1 MAGPDLSLLTNA
13 PNLTDR
19 IMQQQQFSNQQGA
32 AQIDLRT
39 KQNLYSSQIMA
50 AAAASGDPQRIQ
62 MAKQA
67 LASANIDPSPWSD
80 DPAQVKTQATALQQ
94 SLMSPMGMLN
104 ASIQQEK
111 AGAAVAEANGTKA
124 AGLVPV
130 NAISMD
136 GTNRPA
142 AGAPSLNSNVPVSGG
157 QPTPSTQQ
165 IASAMNATPNSAI
178 PAPSASPSSAPP
190 SLNAPVASNAAPAPT
205 QSPQQLISAAQ
216 TAALARA
223 QQRVGAAPNVDGLN
237 PKTANELK
245 TAYQNNIDK
254 AMQNDPLYQQ
264 DVETAKGIGTEISKQ
279 TGASAESEQMRQKLL
294 ANVKGLI
301 ALNDSTPD
309 SFLASP
315 DTKVDVEKRFG
326 AGQDDAT
333 ALLQWNNLN
342 KALAL
347 NGLQQFVSQSAAGSS
362 IRSNKT
368 IVGMVEG
375 ASAIPADYPK
385 ASRLA
390 DLKNLQAEL
399 ENTTL
404 ASRNVGASITG
415 QPQQPMNAIPVT
427 LPGDD
432 PITAE
437 LRRRGAI
444 K

>member
-1 MAGPDLSLLTNA
+1 MAGPDLSLITNA

-19 IMQQQQFSNQQGA
+19 IMQQQQFSNQQAGA
-32 AQIDLRT
+32 QVDVKT
-39 KQNLYSSQIMA
+39 KQNLYAMQIMSA
-50 AAAASGDPQRIQ
+50 AASSGDPQNIQ
-62 MAKQA
+62 RAKQQVA
-67 LASANIDPSPWSD
+67 AIGGDPSVWSD
-80 DPAQVKTQATALQQ
+80 IPSEVATQAKALQTALIPPVA
-94 SLMSPMGMLN
+94 MMN
-104 ASIQQEK
+104 AGIQQQK
-111 AGAAVAEANGTKA
+111 ANAETAANNGTEA
-124 AGLVPV
+124 PGNIGV
-130 NAISMD
+130 
-136 GTNRPA
+136 GT
-142 AGAPSLNSNVPVSGG
+142 PSLNSPVTSSGG
-157 QPTPSTQQ
+157 QGTPL
-165 IASAMNATPNSAI
+165 P
-178 PAPSASPSSAPP
+178 PSAPAANIPVFKQSAAGQPSAPP
-190 SLNAPVASNAAPAPT
+190 SLSSPIQTTTPSPT
-205 QSPQQLISAAQ
+205 QTPEQMISAAQ
-216 TAALARA
+216 ASALSRA

-237 PKTANELK
+237 PKTANELT
-245 TAYQNNIDK
+245 TAYQSNIDK

-309 SFLASP
+309 SFGGSP
-315 DTKVDVEKRFG
+315 DFKVDVEKRFG

-333 ALLQWNNLN
+333 SLLQWNNLN

-390 DLKNLQAEL
+390 DLKNLEAEL

-404 ASRNVGASITG
+404 ASKNVGASLTG

-427 LPGDD
+427 VPGEDAV
-432 PITAE
+432 TAE
-437 LRRRGAI
+437 LRKRGVI